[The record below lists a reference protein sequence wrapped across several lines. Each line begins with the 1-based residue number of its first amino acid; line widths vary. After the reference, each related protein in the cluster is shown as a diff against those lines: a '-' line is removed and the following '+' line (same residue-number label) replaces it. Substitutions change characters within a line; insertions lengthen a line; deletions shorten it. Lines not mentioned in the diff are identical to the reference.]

1 MIYLENCRFPD
12 DQLSQML
19 EALINSEAKL
29 KEIHLVKMSL
39 GPLTTKTILLLL
51 KNKKSDLQF
60 SFRST
65 NFDSLY

>member
-1 MIYLENCRFPD
+1 MIYLENCRLPD

-19 EALINSEAKL
+19 ETLINSEAKL
-29 KEIHLVKMSL
+29 REIYLVKMSL

-51 KNKKSDLQF
+51 KKKGSELQF

-65 NFDSLY
+65 NFDNLY